1 MTTARRVTS
10 GDGFVFLIASHKNPT
25 QVVRL
30 AHRIARDLPQATL
43 VLHHD
48 RSQSNIDVAEL
59 PTERTHVIDDYV
71 SATWGTARQ
80 VEATTRGLE
89 RIERDVPDFRWV
101 FFISGQDYPIRHLG
115 TLADAFAESSDGYVD
130 VEPPGRDEPLRYEL
144 GWFRLP
150 DALQTARTRRIFE
163 SLIYHCN
170 DRQRIVRFAS
180 GRLGCTVGAR
190 VPSPIPRGWR
200 VYQGSNWWTLS
211 RKAVLQYLTYKR
223 ERPALYRWFME
234 RTIVPDEGIFQ
245 TLLLNTPGLKLD
257 GPDIRYIRWDDRNS
271 GSPAIFTQ
279 ADFAELRGSG
289 RFFARKF
296 DIDVDTTILDAL
308 DAAADDDI

>member
-1 MTTARRVTS
+1 MTTAPRVTS
-10 GDGFVFLIASHKNPT
+10 GDGLVFLIASHKNPT

-30 AHRIARDLPQATL
+30 AHRIARDLPAATL
-43 VLHHD
+43 VIHHD
-48 RSQSNIDVAEL
+48 RSQSNIEIVDL
-59 PTERTHVIDDYV
+59 PAARTFVIDDYV

-89 RIERDVPDFRWV
+89 RIERDVPEFRWV
-101 FFISGQDYPIRHLG
+101 VFISGQDYPIRHLG
-115 TLADAFAESSDGYVD
+115 ALPEALGASSDGYID
-130 VEPPGRDEPLRYEL
+130 VEPAEREEPLRYEL

-150 DALQTARTRRIFE
+150 SALQNARSQRIFE
-163 SLIYHCN
+163 SLIFHFN
-170 DRQRIVRFAS
+170 GRQRFVRFAA

-190 VPSPIPRGWR
+190 IPSPIPRGWR
-200 VYQGSNWWTLS
+200 IHQGSQWWTLS
-211 RKAVLQYLTYKR
+211 RRAVLQYLTYKR

-245 TLLLNTPGLKLD
+245 TLLLNTPCLTFD

-279 ADFAELRGSG
+279 ADFDELRGSG

-296 DIDVDTTILDAL
+296 DVTVDATIFDSL
-308 DAAADDDI
+308 DAAADDDK